1 MTEGNGSE
9 YGGDRSRPP
18 DRSAESGRRSSAI
31 ETEYETIFDTVDDAV
46 FLVDVGH
53 DGSAYTFTFRRN
65 NRAHEA
71 LTGLSTEAI
80 QGRRPHEILGE
91 EDAATV
97 VTTYRDCVERRETIE
112 YEETLEYPTGTV
124 EWHTKLTP
132 IVEDGSVTQLVGVAR
147 DVTDRNI
154 HKRARQRIERRLS
167 LALDAADAGAWEWD
181 VQSGTVIWND
191 SMAELLGI
199 EPSAFEGSY
208 QAFLDRVHPE
218 DRDELERVV
227 ETALERAE
235 GFEHEFR
242 IRHESGEYIWNITR
256 AELITDASGE
266 PDRMIGVGIDIT
278 DRKERE
284 QELDRNRERL
294 RVLFEK
300 APDGIVVHD
309 ADGTVYDVNETLADM
324 LGYDRDELRSMTV
337 PDFEVG
343 ADVAKLQDRWKS
355 MKPGLIHNIEVSG
368 VHRRRDGST
377 YPVDV
382 WVSKVTPDA
391 EAEPLFIAI
400 CRDVTETVE
409 YERELERYKELVD
422 NVPVGIYRNTPGKA
436 GEFLEVNPA
445 MVELF
450 DADSAEQLLDHD
462 VRELYADSTERQ
474 AFADRLEA
482 EGRITESELEL
493 ETLSGERFWGSVT
506 AIATTVDGE
515 TYFDGV
521 IQDITERTEME
532 AALRRREARF
542 RRMFE
547 RHSAPMLLIDP
558 ESGSIRDANEA
569 AAEFY
574 GYSTEAL
581 ASRNIESINCL
592 SPEEVAR
599 ERTRAEREDRNY
611 FVFDHELASGE
622 VRTVEVHSSPITI
635 DDDDFL
641 FSIVHDITERV
652 DYETQLEEQRD
663 NLKILNEVVRHDIR
677 NDLQLV
683 HAYAEMLEGNV
694 TEGMQDELDTVRQ
707 SAENAIE
714 LTMTARDLAE
724 VMLQTDIEDKR
735 ISLQRT
741 IEEEIAEVRSTHPE
755 ANVTVEGTLP
765 RTDAVA
771 DDMLSAVFRNIL
783 KNAVQHNDT
792 ETPEITVRSE
802 TRDDRVA
809 VYVADDGPG
818 VPDEQKE
825 TIFGKGEK
833 GLESAGTGIGL
844 YLVETLVDRY
854 GGDVWVED
862 NEPEGAV
869 FVVEL
874 QRAR

>member
-1 MTEGNGSE
+1 MTGQNGSE
-9 YGGDRSRPP
+9 YRDDRSRPS
-18 DRSAESGRRSSAI
+18 DRSSGSGRGSSAI
-31 ETEYETIFDTVDDAV
+31 EIEYQTIFDTVDDAV

-53 DGSAYTFTFRRN
+53 DGSTYTFTFRRN
-65 NRAHEA
+65 NPAHEA
-71 LTGLSTEAI
+71 LTGLSTEEI
-80 QGRRPHEILGE
+80 RGTRPHEILDG
-91 EDAATV
+91 EDAAAV
-97 VTTYRDCVERRETIE
+97 VVNYRDCVEKRETIE
-112 YEETLEYPTGTV
+112 YEETLDHPSGTV

-132 IVEDGSVTQLVGVAR
+132 IVEDDAVTQLVGVAR
-147 DVTDRNI
+147 DVTDRNAR
-154 HKRARQRIERRLS
+154 KRARRRIEQRLS
-167 LALDAADAGAWEWD
+167 LALDAADAGVWEWD
-181 VQSGTVIWND
+181 LQSEAVIWDD
-191 SMAELLGI
+191 SMAELLGL
-199 EPSAFEGSY
+199 EPRAFEGTY
-208 QAFLDRVHPE
+208 EAFIDRVHPD
-218 DRDELERVV
+218 DRDELGRVV
-227 ETALERAE
+227 ETALEQAE

-242 IRHESGEYIWNITR
+242 IRHDSGEYIWNITR
-256 AELITDASGE
+256 AELIADAGGN

-284 QELDRNRERL
+284 RELDRNRERL

-309 ADGTVYDVNETLADM
+309 ADGNVHDVNETLADM
-324 LGYDRDELRSMTV
+324 LGYERDELRSMTV

-343 ADVAKLQDRWKS
+343 VDVTELRDRWES
-355 MKPGLIHNIEVSG
+355 MKPGLIHNIEVDG
-368 VHRRRDGST
+368 THRRRDGST

-382 WVSKVTPDA
+382 WVSKVTPEA
-391 EAEPLFIAI
+391 EAGPLFIAI

-409 YERELERYKELVD
+409 YEQELERYKELVD

-436 GEFLEVNPA
+436 GKFLETNPA
-445 MVELF
+445 MVDLF
-450 DADSAEQLLDHD
+450 DADSAEQLLDYD
-462 VRELYADSTERQ
+462 VRDLYADPTARQ

-482 EGRITESELEL
+482 DGRIAESELEL

-521 IQDITERTEME
+521 IQDITERKEME
-532 AALRRREARF
+532 AALRRREERF

-558 ESGSIRDANEA
+558 ESGSIQDANEA
-569 AAEFY
+569 ATEFY
-574 GYSTEAL
+574 GYAAEELTA
-581 ASRNIESINCL
+581 RNIESINRL

-611 FVFDHELASGE
+611 FVFHHELASGE

-635 DDDDFL
+635 ADDDFL

-652 DYETQLEEQRD
+652 EYENQLEEQRD

-683 HAYAEMLEGNV
+683 QAYAEMLEGNV
-694 TEGMQDELDTVRQ
+694 SEGMQDELETVRQ

-714 LTMTARDLAE
+714 LTTTARDLAD
-724 VMLQTDIEDKR
+724 VMLQVDVDDKR
-735 ISLQRT
+735 IALHRT
-741 IEEEIAEVRSTHPE
+741 IDREIAEIRSTHPE

-765 RTDAVA
+765 RTDVVA
-771 DDMLSAVFRNIL
+771 DDMLAAVFRNLL
-783 KNAVQHNDT
+783 KNAVQHND
-792 ETPEITVRSE
+792 EDVPEITVTAE
-802 TRDDRVA
+802 KRDDRVA
-809 VYVADDGPG
+809 ISVADNGPG
-818 VPDEQKE
+818 VPDERKE

-862 NEPEGAV
+862 NDPEGAV

-874 QRAR
+874 QRAS